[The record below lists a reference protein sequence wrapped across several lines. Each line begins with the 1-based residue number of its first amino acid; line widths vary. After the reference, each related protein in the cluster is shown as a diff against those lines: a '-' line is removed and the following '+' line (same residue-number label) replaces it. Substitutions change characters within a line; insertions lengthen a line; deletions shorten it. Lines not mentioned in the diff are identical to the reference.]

1 MICSGVSTS
10 SWAGMRLSRPSR
22 MVRTMDA
29 SELPYSHTSSV
40 RLGAP
45 SAWLP
50 LPSTP
55 WQATQ

>member
-1 MICSGVSTS
+1 
-10 SWAGMRLSRPSR
+10 MRLSRPSR